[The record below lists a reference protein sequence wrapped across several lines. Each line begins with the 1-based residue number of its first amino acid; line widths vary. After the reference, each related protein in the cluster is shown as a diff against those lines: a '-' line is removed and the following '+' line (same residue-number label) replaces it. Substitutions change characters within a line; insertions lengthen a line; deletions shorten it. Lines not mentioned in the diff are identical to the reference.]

1 MDGAISRSGRVAFVL
16 FVCVLLVVS
25 PVAGVATPPGG
36 QAQQSLSA
44 TGVSAQTSSDGTS
57 SSTAPICSEVAYE
70 GDGTE
75 STPYEITN
83 VSQLQ
88 CIESQG
94 LDAHYVLTADIDAS
108 VTSKWN
114 NGNGFDPI
122 GENDTYSFTGSLDG
136 TNHSISNLT
145 INRSSEETVGLFGA
159 MGPGGGTV
167 ENLALSGVSV
177 VGYGRVGAVAGDMW
191 GGTTIS
197 EVSVSG
203 SIFGDGS
210 KIGGIAGRSYGVIER
225 SYSTAD
231 VTGFSSVGGV
241 AGETI
246 EEITASYATG
256 TITGSSSVG
265 GIVGQNNFGTV
276 SASYWDINET
286 DQTTSAGGTGL
297 TTMEMV
303 GTDARENMDG
313 FGFGTT
319 WRATSSYPRFAWQTA
334 PVNGTLSAANG
345 ASLSG
350 GSIGIFTITDEDE
363 IEGID
368 TDVGENGTF
377 RIDGGFPDTT
387 YMVAFGDDDAGT
399 TSNGVPDLYAVDRVS
414 PPADLGTVTIPEA
427 HNVTV
432 RVTDREGEPIQG
444 ADVALEHTNGD
455 AVVKEGERNATNEN
469 GYLTIDG
476 DNSLELVGNVTVGAE
491 YRGVNNTTNV
501 EALSNDR
508 EITVQLTRPDV
519 TGNLSAANG
528 ASLKNDSI
536 GLYRPTSDG
545 TEVIDTTVNEDGNFT
560 IRGASADRNYS
571 LAFGDTNGTDSSNG
585 VPDLYAIDIVSP
597 PADVGEIDIPE
608 AHNVSVRVVDQDGS
622 PIESAGV
629 AIEHTN
635 GDAGIFEGGD
645 DLTNETGYLSVDGS
659 TSFEFVGNLTVGAR
673 YRGVV
678 NATNVTVDE
687 DKDITVELSGYEVNG
702 TVTDANNDPVPNGSV
717 TYDAFDEEREQFWQ
731 RTTTTEAGAYQT
743 HLFPADY
750 QIRFRQSEG
759 DRYPLDGVPDI
770 YTADSVFVDG
780 PTQNDIALPEAHQL
794 QIQVVSG
801 TQPLADE
808 TVELTHLNE
817 SGGTGIEA
825 ETNSTGWVQLG
836 GTSGVE
842 VVGEIAIEL
851 ESERYYAETSRT
863 VDANDTVVLEAQ
875 ELVNVTGNVTT
886 AEGNAVTD
894 GEVFARAPEGSMSAD
909 APIDESGE
917 FELALARNTTYELGF
932 RQDGAGT
939 EADLPE
945 DGVPDIQSLTRIET
959 GTDDV
964 RLPTQRLGVG
974 HPFDITVKYPDG
986 SNASGVNVYV
996 SDNNIEEDFALGLG
1010 GETNENG
1017 SLVLYGAEEPGIEVN
1032 GSIDVYVDTPEDSGL
1047 ADANRRDVVV
1057 DEPGSITI
1065 QLEPAASVNGTI
1077 LKPDGETP
1085 AAGERVQVNP
1095 DGDGIGDTVT
1105 TDENGF
1111 FDAQVPATGAYYVG
1125 FAQGDAGSEIQP
1137 PYPNDG
1143 VPDVYAIANVTSDE
1157 EADLGTVT
1165 LPEPHNVTVNVVDPE
1180 GELVEGATVRLWST
1194 ANDAYQW
1201 GGETTLESGN
1211 FTAELNGSVDIQVFA
1226 PERTD
1231 LRDEYERIEV
1241 DSDDTVNITLD
1252 RNVSVS
1258 GSVDYW
1264 NGDNASEYTMELFG
1278 NGGDDR
1284 LTNETGH
1291 FELYPEP
1298 NQFYALGFKQTDWEG
1313 DQPNF
1318 PKDGRPDLH
1327 TFGAIEVEN
1336 EDRNVDDLT
1345 LPSAHLVNI
1354 TVENESGDPIS
1365 DADVDLNVLA
1375 GSFGVHH
1382 PATTRDD
1389 GEVALAGSSTPGVE
1403 VNGTLRVS
1411 VAGTDEYAQNVTE
1424 FEVDEDRDVTLVV
1437 RDRVNV
1443 TGQLVNESGSDLGG
1457 YDVLVGQGETSFVSE
1472 QVNETGAF
1480 AVPVGTNQNY
1490 SVTAGQIEGD
1500 QEIIAPRDGL
1510 TDFYQLAIVKV
1521 GDDDYSLDEQTVPD
1535 SNGVLNVSVEN
1546 ESGRSVE
1553 NALVTVVPTQTG
1565 APDPS
1570 SAGITRL
1577 TDDEG
1582 YFAVNDRP
1590 GIEAAGNYTI
1600 RVERPPNADR
1610 FVDETYVRT
1619 VNVTGDETVEVTLNE
1634 TEAVGES
1641 DLNLQNIALADD
1653 EITVGEDVVID
1664 VTVENRGDATGS
1676 TTVELRSGD
1685 GTITASETVSVDAGN
1700 STPVELRAT
1709 VDAAD
1714 EYDLTVTGAGSSEDI
1729 GTLNVTESDDS
1740 DSSDPTEP
1748 IGSSNVS
1755 IVDTTLSEKEI
1766 TAGEDVL
1773 INVTLNNTADKE
1785 RAINVSFFKDD
1796 EVFHEQQYNVSA
1808 NTNRT
1813 VSLSRTIKDAGTS
1826 NISVQN
1832 DDINERYDVGTV
1844 TVNEDDETS
1853 SEMPGFGVVPAIAAL
1868 IGALGILR
1876 RRH

>member
-842 VVGEIAIEL
+842 VVGEAKDGSAALETVREHDPDVVTMDIEMPTMNGL
-851 ESERYYAETSRT
+851 EA
-863 VDANDTVVLEAQ
+863 VDAIMDDHPTPVLMLSAHAEENADVTFEALDRGAVDFVTKPGGEVTSSMPRVKK
-875 ELVNVTGNVTT
+875 ELVEKVESAARVDLSAN
-886 AEGNAVTD
+886 
-894 GEVFARAPEGSMSAD
+894 ARASIGDRRSGS
-909 APIDESGE
+909 
-917 FELALARNTTYELGF
+917 
-932 RQDGAGT
+932 AGT
-939 EADLPE
+939 ER
-945 DGVPDIQSLTRIET
+945 T
-959 GTDDV
+959 
-964 RLPTQRLGVG
+964 
-974 HPFDITVKYPDG
+974 
-986 SNASGVNVYV
+986 
-996 SDNNIEEDFALGLG
+996 
-1010 GETNENG
+1010 
-1017 SLVLYGAEEPGIEVN
+1017 
-1032 GSIDVYVDTPEDSGL
+1032 
-1047 ADANRRDVVV
+1047 
-1057 DEPGSITI
+1057 
-1065 QLEPAASVNGTI
+1065 
-1077 LKPDGETP
+1077 
-1085 AAGERVQVNP
+1085 
-1095 DGDGIGDTVT
+1095 
-1105 TDENGF
+1105 
-1111 FDAQVPATGAYYVG
+1111 
-1125 FAQGDAGSEIQP
+1125 
-1137 PYPNDG
+1137 
-1143 VPDVYAIANVTSDE
+1143 
-1157 EADLGTVT
+1157 
-1165 LPEPHNVTVNVVDPE
+1165 
-1180 GELVEGATVRLWST
+1180 
-1194 ANDAYQW
+1194 
-1201 GGETTLESGN
+1201 
-1211 FTAELNGSVDIQVFA
+1211 
-1226 PERTD
+1226 RTD
-1231 LRDEYERIEV
+1231 PSE
-1241 DSDDTVNITLD
+1241 TD
-1252 RNVSVS
+1252 RR
-1258 GSVDYW
+1258 
-1264 NGDNASEYTMELFG
+1264 AT
-1278 NGGDDR
+1278 DR
-1284 LTNETGH
+1284 
-1291 FELYPEP
+1291 
-1298 NQFYALGFKQTDWEG
+1298 
-1313 DQPNF
+1313 
-1318 PKDGRPDLH
+1318 
-1327 TFGAIEVEN
+1327 
-1336 EDRNVDDLT
+1336 
-1345 LPSAHLVNI
+1345 
-1354 TVENESGDPIS
+1354 
-1365 DADVDLNVLA
+1365 
-1375 GSFGVHH
+1375 
-1382 PATTRDD
+1382 
-1389 GEVALAGSSTPGVE
+1389 
-1403 VNGTLRVS
+1403 
-1411 VAGTDEYAQNVTE
+1411 
-1424 FEVDEDRDVTLVV
+1424 
-1437 RDRVNV
+1437 
-1443 TGQLVNESGSDLGG
+1443 
-1457 YDVLVGQGETSFVSE
+1457 
-1472 QVNETGAF
+1472 
-1480 AVPVGTNQNY
+1480 
-1490 SVTAGQIEGD
+1490 
-1500 QEIIAPRDGL
+1500 
-1510 TDFYQLAIVKV
+1510 
-1521 GDDDYSLDEQTVPD
+1521 
-1535 SNGVLNVSVEN
+1535 
-1546 ESGRSVE
+1546 
-1553 NALVTVVPTQTG
+1553 
-1565 APDPS
+1565 
-1570 SAGITRL
+1570 
-1577 TDDEG
+1577 
-1582 YFAVNDRP
+1582 
-1590 GIEAAGNYTI
+1590 
-1600 RVERPPNADR
+1600 
-1610 FVDETYVRT
+1610 
-1619 VNVTGDETVEVTLNE
+1619 
-1634 TEAVGES
+1634 
-1641 DLNLQNIALADD
+1641 
-1653 EITVGEDVVID
+1653 
-1664 VTVENRGDATGS
+1664 ATGS
-1676 TTVELRSGD
+1676 TSDRGETTRDRRSGGGGAGAS
-1685 GTITASETVSVDAGN
+1685 GTTAGSKASGSGTNARRTTQRPSTERSSTTVRSTPASSDSASAAATPESDSERTYPDVGTLVVGASTGGPNVVERVLTGLPRAANLRILVVQHMPEGFTSRFATRLDDRSAYSVREAESGERIDAGEARVAPGGTHLLATGDR
-1700 STPVELRAT
+1700 SGRLKLELTDTEPIHGVRPAIDLTMASAVE
-1709 VDAAD
+1709 
-1714 EYDLTVTGAGSSEDI
+1714 TVTGPLCGALLTGMGRD
-1729 GTLNVTESDDS
+1729 G
-1740 DSSDPTEP
+1740 
-1748 IGSSNVS
+1748 
-1755 IVDTTLSEKEI
+1755 VDGMERIDRGGGHTIAQDEATSAI
-1766 TAGEDVL
+1766 FGMPR
-1773 INVTLNNTADKE
+1773 
-1785 RAINVSFFKDD
+1785 RAIETGCVDVVAPAEEIAEN
-1796 EVFHEQQYNVSA
+1796 A
-1808 NTNRT
+1808 
-1813 VSLSRTIKDAGTS
+1813 L
-1826 NISVQN
+1826 
-1832 DDINERYDVGTV
+1832 RYFA
-1844 TVNEDDETS
+1844 EE
-1853 SEMPGFGVVPAIAAL
+1853 
-1868 IGALGILR
+1868 
-1876 RRH
+1876 